1 MSILASKLPCS
12 SPVLPRRPLQLNRH
26 PSFVWR
32 QIITLRHH
40 LQNRRQSYY
49 VGRSWQQSM
58 PCFIRRQWHPSG
70 AASTSIEGRFSTRG
84 DLCRKQVDRINE
96 KLQQRWNLF
105 RVSGQLGW
113 FNKERRNQRW
123 KSRQSSTC
131 ELPSPNQVFDPHS
144 VKPTCMTPLNGT
156 VYLLMVAWLVK
167 TSFVGHFL
175 MISAHVGGL
184 VRPPTNTLLLP
195 SSNGR
200 DLHSS
205 IVFSRLFS
213 THTTKITC
221 GRECV
226 CCQQFSLM
234 TLANIVELTDAKVE
248 LIY

>member
-12 SPVLPRRPLQLNRH
+12 SPVLPRRPLQLNRP

-32 QIITLRHH
+32 QIITLRH

-49 VGRSWQQSM
+49 VGRSWQSM

-84 DLCRKQVDRINE
+84 DLCRKQADRINE

-113 FNKERRNQRW
+113 FKERRNQRW

-144 VKPTCMTPLNGT
+144 VKPTCVTPLNGT
-156 VYLLMVAWLVK
+156 VYLLMVAWLVR

-175 MISAHVGGL
+175 MVSAHVGGL

-205 IVFSRLFS
+205 IVFRLSS
-213 THTTKITC
+213 THPTKSTC

-226 CCQQFSLM
+226 CCQQFSLL
-234 TLANIVELTDAKVE
+234 TLANIIELTDAKVE
-248 LIY
+248 LI